1 MTDTI
6 AAAARGVAGAG
17 TEVIAVTS
25 SMGPASIEGYYDEA
39 LAVPGLL
46 MEIEAGER
54 AGAQAAIIACFD
66 DTGLDAAR
74 AMASIPVIGIC
85 EAALSVASYI
95 AQRFTVVTTTER
107 SRVPVEGLV
116 QRYGIKDGAC
126 AGRRH
131 SSAGTRGSGIRSA
144 GKLRDEI
151 LGPWRRIAPR
161 PSCGCAGMADLPTS
175 CRRISTAGHRRCRRR
190 DQAGRSADRSACRH
204 EAVRMPARWP
214 SLSRYAEIILARS
227 NRRSE
232 HHATDHPRCRRVG
245 RPHRWAALKA
255 GTLAWRCAV
264 FRRRIPMV
272 HRRLCRR

>member
-1 MTDTI
+1 MQILVVNPNTTASMTDTI
-6 AAAARGVAGAG
+6 AAAARGVAGAL

-46 MEIEAGER
+46 MEIAAGER

-116 QRYGIKDGAC
+116 QRYGM
-126 AGRRH
+126 AGRARVR
-131 SSAGTRGSGIRSA
+131 AADIAVLALEDPASGA
-144 GKLRDEI
+144 VEKLRGEI
-151 LGPWRRIAPR
+151 ARAIEEDRAEAIVL
-161 PSCGCAGMADLPTS
+161 GCAGMADLAHQLQEEFDLPVIDGVGAAVKQAEALIALGLSTS
-175 CRRISTAGHRRCRRR
+175 KRGA
-190 DQAGRSADRSACRH
+190 
-204 EAVRMPARWP
+204 
-214 SLSRYAEIILARS
+214 YASPLAKSYRGVLKS
-227 NRRSE
+227 FSPG
-232 HHATDHPRCRRVG
+232 TI
-245 RPHRWAALKA
+245 AAE
-255 GTLAWRCAV
+255 
-264 FRRRIPMV
+264 
-272 HRRLCRR
+272 